1 MNRQKLF
8 IVAAGAAVVGA
19 AIALLLAPD
28 KGSATRKKLGLR
40 ARNLEDYLD
49 EVVAKGKKTWREAKG
64 EVKGNYQD
72 FETYMEHIVK
82 EGKKSWAKMK
92 AELDSKAET
101 AMDDGESYLSRLVH
115 EGKRAWSNLKQTAV
129 DGVQEVGDVVREKA
143 GDLRQT
149 AREDGRKVKNDL
161 QEIS

>member
-19 AIALLLAPD
+19 AVALLLAPE
-28 KGSATRKKLGLR
+28 KGSVTRKKLGLR

-64 EVKGNYQD
+64 EVKGNYED
-72 FETYMEHIVK
+72 FEAYMEHVVK
-82 EGKKSWAKMK
+82 EGKKTWAKMK
-92 AELDSKAET
+92 ADLDQQAEN
-101 AMDDGESYLSRLVH
+101 AAQDGETYLSRLVH
-115 EGKRAWSNLKQTAV
+115 EGKRAWTNLKQTAG
-129 DGVQEVGDVVREKA
+129 DAVQEVGDVVRDKA
-143 GDLRQT
+143 SEYRQT
-149 AREDGRKVKNDL
+149 VREDGRKVKSDL